1 MTKLSTI
8 RVLAAA
14 IATATILFAVATE
27 GAHAASRGNVAHVTG
42 STSAGPSLR
51 NWPRRPPCRNWH
63 KICYPF

>member
-14 IATATILFAVATE
+14 LATATILLAGASE
-27 GAHAASRGNVAHVTG
+27 GAHAAGRGHFAQAAR
-42 STSAGPSLR
+42 SASAGPSLR

-63 KICYPF
+63 KICNPF